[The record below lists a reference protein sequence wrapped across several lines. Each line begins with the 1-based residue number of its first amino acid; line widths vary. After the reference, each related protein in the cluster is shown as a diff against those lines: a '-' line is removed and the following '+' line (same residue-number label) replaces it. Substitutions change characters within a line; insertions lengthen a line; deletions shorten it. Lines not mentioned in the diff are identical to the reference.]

1 MRGRFT
7 GSKVVQSIDLWEHQ
21 AVSILVSHHVCSDYP
36 LVPWFIGG
44 SGYEIMI
51 SSNHRGSATVSASF
65 LIHFRNPSATILS
78 VSYLLHLFE
87 IPDLFILSYLY
98 AALQLTKSL
107 LSFDPP
113 LVWMCPSSFF
123 QVIFS

>member
-44 SGYEIMI
+44 PGYEIMI

-98 AALQLTKSL
+98 AALQLTKLL

-113 LVWMCPSSFF
+113 LVWMH
-123 QVIFS
+123 